1 MIMIAQDKKELAALL
16 AAVNSSVT
24 RLNNKDAGNLDK
36 QLNLDSQQILLIR
49 RNLAQ
54 IADIC
59 KV

>member
-1 MIMIAQDKKELAALL
+1 MMIKAQDKKELANLL
-16 AAVNSSVT
+16 AAVKNSIADMYPDMESIKM
-24 RLNNKDAGNLDK
+24 L
-36 QLNLDSQQILLIR
+36 QIC